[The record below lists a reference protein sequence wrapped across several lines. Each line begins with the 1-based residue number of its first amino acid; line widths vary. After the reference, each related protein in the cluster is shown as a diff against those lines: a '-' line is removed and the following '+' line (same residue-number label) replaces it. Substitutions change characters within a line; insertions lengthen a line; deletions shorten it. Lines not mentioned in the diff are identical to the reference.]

1 MLCVLR
7 DMAELLKTPGRLR
20 GKTPGTARKRAL
32 PPPIQG
38 HEVSVLNSSS
48 MLVEAWLTRLL
59 QPVATIFDIKHPA
72 VAVESAGN
80 PFYNAIA
87 QLPTNKKL
95 SPARK
100 PSKSPTRLI
109 KVLQDVQPNQLPDT
123 QDSAVHLS
131 QVEEDS
137 QPGTRIDSQISA
149 GDSGIWSIS
158 STCDLQQAQESG
170 AISQRM
176 SILPENFNFAPSGP
190 DRDSVYRTLP
200 EDSSDPPQR
209 LPVQREN
216 TVQSSSPVPPSPSNF
231 ELTGEPEEP
240 EKLETMEQPKVKPDS
255 FADEPKASEK
265 SETIKKSAASP
276 KEAAPEPRRSG
287 RLAERPFSPLSASP
301 QLLSERANDV
311 VPPSSPPVLPRQ
323 EVPAVDEEDA
333 PTLPTARYP
342 SPLPVLTGSA
352 RPRTPTG
359 SPESSKEPSARTP
372 QGPPSKP
379 SSELSSP
386 DAPII
391 RNSILNFAALPA
403 REPLTSKKSLGMKTT
418 RDSHVE
424 QVRLNGTSR
433 ASWMN
438 KKGNGKSLG
447 TSSRQIERQDEGLG
461 EEERAEAPLNRK
473 RKSESV
479 RDDSQKRSKGSTD
492 ELNQNKSG
500 MEDMEEVSSGETS
513 EAMALHNKAYT
524 QRLQDKIQRLGK
536 PREARSFPP
545 SAPQGAGAGYPE
557 LPQDGK
563 EVYSL
568 LKRTKSDPQGQL
580 PHTVNPA
587 RWTGQPDDEEEW
599 SPMKQEPKPQPNRS
613 NTEETTEPKQKE
625 IEAVRPQ
632 SAHKWDDSPKQ
643 TIAPEPVAIPSATTS
658 ESAPTYSLKSPTYP
672 PKRHLP
678 GSPLKSS
685 FSDDWIKAPAS
696 PARPPGEGAISAV
709 KAHTTSVFKKAKQM
723 LLNSS
728 VSSASAKIETMTP
741 SLRSWHGGNNLR
753 QQMISDSG
761 SSYSHDPL
769 KQQDQLY
776 PDLGSV
782 MDTKVQASA
791 PAKNSASSK
800 PTECPVVVEHV
811 TEPTREGRTRNS
823 KSRDTDDAT
832 PGLEESAPKVQKKSK
847 ADERAEREAGR
858 VALREREEKL
868 REAEEELRIAKEEQ
882 QKDRE
887 EEELRQ
893 AKEHQ
898 RRQEE
903 RARREREEQAWKEKE
918 EQARK
923 EKEEQVHKEK
933 EESRRR
939 QEERLRQEKE
949 ELRRRQQEELS
960 RQEDARKINETPS
973 NFQDYE
979 DYDISD
985 RDEESAT
992 ESTRGRITSSA
1003 EPERPPSRL
1012 QKGGPRFQRTG
1023 DGGRPLRPGT
1033 ADKNLPKPK
1042 PVSISVGTASQ
1053 REMQS
1058 QRSKPNILTSSTLVA
1073 ALKQSFEPPGL
1084 QASSSQI
1091 SLSSSVS
1098 ANSLRVSNPTGS
1110 KQLKSLAAAAS
1121 QLRKVSRISHSR

>member
-20 GKTPGTARKRAL
+20 GKTPGTARKRA

-38 HEVSVLNSSS
+38 HEVSVSNSSG
-48 MLVEAWLTRLL
+48 MLEAWLTRLL
-59 QPVATIFDIKHPA
+59 QPVTTIFDIKHPA
-72 VAVESAGN
+72 AAVDSADN

-100 PSKSPTRLI
+100 PSKSPTRSI
-109 KVLQDVQPNQLPDT
+109 KVLQDVQPNQLPDAMKDAMK
-123 QDSAVHLS
+123 DSAVRLS
-131 QVEEDS
+131 QVEEGG
-137 QPGTRIDSQISA
+137 QPETRIDSQTSA
-149 GDSGIWSIS
+149 GDSGIWSAS
-158 STCDLQQAQESG
+158 SICDLQQTQESG
-170 AISQRM
+170 VISQRM

-190 DRDSVYRTLP
+190 DRDSVYRTFP

-209 LPVQREN
+209 LPVQGEN
-216 TVQSSSPVPPSPSNF
+216 TVQSSSPAPPPSPKPSSF
-231 ELTGEPEEP
+231 ELLTDKPEEL
-240 EKLETMEQPKVKPDS
+240 EKLETIEQPKVKPDS
-255 FADEPKASEK
+255 IADEPKASEK
-265 SETIKKSAASP
+265 SETIKQSAASP
-276 KEAAPEPRRSG
+276 KKAVPEPRRSG
-287 RLAERPFSPLSASP
+287 RLAEQPFSPLPENP

-323 EVPAVDEEDA
+323 EIPAADEEDA

-342 SPLPVLTGSA
+342 SPLPVPPG
-352 RPRTPTG
+352 TPTG
-359 SPESSKEPSARTP
+359 SAESPKKSPARTP
-372 QGPPSKP
+372 QGSPSKL
-379 SSELSSP
+379 SSEPSSP

-391 RNSILNFAALPA
+391 RKSILNFAALPA
-403 REPLTSKKSLGMKTT
+403 REPLTSKKSLGMKTN

-424 QVRLNGTSR
+424 QVRLNGAGR

-447 TSSRQIERQDEGLG
+447 ASSKQIERQDEDLG
-461 EEERAEAPLNRK
+461 EEERAKKSEVPLNRK
-473 RKSESV
+473 RRSESV

-500 MEDMEEVSSGETS
+500 IEDMEEASSGETS

-545 SAPQGAGAGYPE
+545 SAPQGAGPGYPE
-557 LPQDGK
+557 LPQDEK
-563 EVYSL
+563 DIHL
-568 LKRTKSDPQGQL
+568 LPKRTKSDPRGQL
-580 PHTVNPA
+580 PHNVNPVH
-587 RWTGQPDDEEEW
+587 WTSRPDDEEEW
-599 SPMKQEPKPQPNRS
+599 IPMKQESKHQLNRS
-613 NTEETTEPKQKE
+613 NAEETTEPKQKE
-625 IEAVRPQ
+625 IEAVGSQ
-632 SAHKWDDSPKQ
+632 SDHKWNNSSKQ
-643 TIAPEPVAIPSATTS
+643 TIVPAPIAATTS
-658 ESAPTYSLKSPTYP
+658 ESAPAYSLKSPTYP

-696 PARPPGEGAISAV
+696 PIRPPGEGAISAV

-728 VSSASAKIETMTP
+728 VSSASAKIETMAP

-753 QQMISDSG
+753 QQMVSDSG
-761 SSYSHDPL
+761 PSRSHDPL

-782 MDTKVQASA
+782 MDTKVQTLA
-791 PAKNSASSK
+791 PVKNSASSK
-800 PTECPVVVEHV
+800 TPTERPVAVEHV
-811 TEPTREGRTRNS
+811 TEPTREGRTRS
-823 KSRDTDDAT
+823 SRSRGTGDAA

-893 AKEHQ
+893 AKEQQ
-898 RRQEE
+898 RREEEE
-903 RARREREEQAWKEKE
+903 RMHREKE
-918 EQARK
+918 QVRK
-923 EKEEQVHKEK
+923 EKEEQVRKEK

-949 ELRRRQQEELS
+949 ELRRRQQEELK
-960 RQEDARKINETPS
+960 RQEEARKMNETPS
-973 NFQDYE
+973 NFQDGE

-1023 DGGRPLRPGT
+1023 DGNRPLRPGT

-1121 QLRKVSRISHSR
+1121 QLKKVFMIPYPR

>member
-20 GKTPGTARKRAL
+20 GKTPGTARKRA
-32 PPPIQG
+32 PPPIRG
-38 HEVSVLNSSS
+38 HEVSFLNSSG
-48 MLVEAWLTRLL
+48 MLEAWLTRLL
-59 QPVATIFDIKHPA
+59 QPVTTIFDIKHPA
-72 VAVESAGN
+72 AAVDSADN

-95 SPARK
+95 SLARK
-100 PSKSPTRLI
+100 PSKSPTRSI
-109 KVLQDVQPNQLPDT
+109 KVLQDAQPSQLPDT
-123 QDSAVHLS
+123 KDTAVHLD
-131 QVEEDS
+131 QVEEGS
-137 QPGTRIDSQISA
+137 QPGTRIDGQISA
-149 GDSGIWSIS
+149 GDSGIWSVS
-158 STCDLQQAQESG
+158 STCDLQQTQEPG

-216 TVQSSSPVPPSPSNF
+216 TVQSSSPAPPSPKPSNL
-231 ELTGEPEEP
+231 ELLTDKSEEP
-240 EKLETMEQPKVKPDS
+240 EKLETIEQLKVKPNS
-255 FADEPKASEK
+255 FADEPKPSEK
-265 SETIKKSAASP
+265 LETIKKSAASP

-287 RLAERPFSPLSASP
+287 RLAERLSSPLPTSP
-301 QLLSERANDV
+301 QLLFERANDV

-323 EVPAVDEEDA
+323 EVPAADEEDV
-333 PTLPTARYP
+333 PTLPTARCP
-342 SPLPVLTGSA
+342 SPLPVLTGSV
-352 RPRTPTG
+352 RPITPTG
-359 SPESSKEPSARTP
+359 SARSTAELSKKSPTRTP
-372 QGPPSKP
+372 QGSPSKL
-379 SSELSSP
+379 SSEPSSP

-391 RNSILNFAALPA
+391 RKSILNFAALPA

-424 QVRLNGTSR
+424 QVRLNGAGR

-438 KKGNGKSLG
+438 KKGNGKSLSA
-447 TSSRQIERQDEGLG
+447 SSRQIERQDEDLG
-461 EEERAEAPLNRK
+461 EEERAKVPLNRK

-479 RDDSQKRSKGSTD
+479 RDDSQKKSKGSTD
-492 ELNQNKSG
+492 GLNQNKSG
-500 MEDMEEVSSGETS
+500 IEDMEEASSGETS

-545 SAPQGAGAGYPE
+545 SVPQGAGTGYPE

-563 EVYSL
+563 EVHSL
-568 LKRTKSDPQGQL
+568 PKRTKSDPQGQL

-587 RWTGQPDDEEEW
+587 RWASQPGDEEEW
-599 SPMKQEPKPQPNRS
+599 IPMKQESKRQLNRS

-632 SAHKWDDSPKQ
+632 SAHKWNNTLKQ
-643 TIAPEPVAIPSATTS
+643 TIDPASIAIPSTTTS
-658 ESAPTYSLKSPTYP
+658 ESAPIYSLKSPTYP

-696 PARPPGEGAISAV
+696 PTRPPGEGAISAV

-741 SLRSWHGGNNLR
+741 GLRSWHGGNNLR

-761 SSYSHDPL
+761 PSHLHDPL

-782 MDTKVQASA
+782 LDTKVQASA
-791 PAKNSASSK
+791 PKNSASSK
-800 PTECPVVVEHV
+800 PTERPVAVEHV
-811 TEPTREGRTRNS
+811 TEPTREGRTRS
-823 KSRDTDDAT
+823 SRSRDTGDAT

-847 ADERAEREAGR
+847 ADERAEREASR

-887 EEELRQ
+887 EELRQ
-893 AKEHQ
+893 AKEQQ

-903 RARREREEQAWKEKE
+903 RARREREEQV
-918 EQARK
+918 RK
-923 EKEEQVHKEK
+923 EKEEQVRKEK

-939 QEERLRQEKE
+939 QEERLRQEKD
-949 ELRRRQQEELS
+949 ELRRRQQEELR
-960 RQEDARKINETPS
+960 RQEEAQKISETPS
-973 NFQDYE
+973 NFQDDE
-979 DYDISD
+979 DFDISD

-1121 QLRKVSRISHSR
+1121 QLKKVFIISHPR